1 MPEYERDIDMRLK
14 RFLGYPLVVALPL
27 LIFSLLTL
35 LGPAPLPRLQDI
47 VFDTYQRWHA
57 KGRDPDSP
65 VRIVAI
71 DEKSLSEIGQFPWP
85 RSVIAT
91 LTQKLADA
99 GAVVV
104 AFDVLFSEADQT
116 SPGLLV
122 KKLPTSAEREA
133 LEKAMSASTAS
144 YDVMFA
150 QTMANIP
157 VVLGLLGTD
166 AGEPVKIKSGYGQVG
181 DDPVNFLPSFPA
193 AKMPLPVLYDAA
205 RGAGAIN
212 WFPDGDSVIRKVPT
226 FVAIGGKVAP
236 SLSLETIR
244 VAMGADT
251 LMVRASNASGQ
262 PAFGVQSGINTVR
275 IGDGDRSIFIDTDSN
290 GEVRLVARRSEP
302 SSWISAASI
311 LDGSFNP
318 QDIKDHIVFVGAV
331 AIGLRDQRS
340 TSVEEAIP
348 GVEVHAQIVEQV
360 LAGASLVR
368 PDWMRGL
375 EAFLILALGS
385 LLAWILRRT
394 RNMPLVS
401 TVAGLSIPIMI
412 ACWSWILYVRQGVL
426 FDAVMPS
433 VGTLSVFLAATVYH
447 YQEAEHR
454 RAEVRS
460 MFGRF
465 VTPAVVERLVEA
477 PDRIVLGG
485 EIRELTIMFS
495 DVRNFTGIAET
506 QSPEGVVSLIRRIHT
521 PATEAVL
528 RHSGTIDKFIGDGMM
543 AFWNAPLDMPNHATL
558 ACKAALDIAGMAR
571 EFRDPPIQMGI
582 GLHTGEAC
590 VGNLGSEQR
599 LEYSAL
605 GDAVNLAS
613 RLEALT
619 KLYGVEVLVT
629 EATSRAAAGMP
640 FLELDRA
647 MVRGRQGAIGL
658 FALHTG
664 EADTDFFR
672 LQVAQAEIL
681 GPYRAGDFVQA
692 LALLD
697 KNAAAYQRGYQRLFD
712 YYSKHFNRLI
722 GNPKLDWQGVTQ
734 L

>member
-1 MPEYERDIDMRLK
+1 MRLK
-14 RFLGYPLVVALPL
+14 RFFGYPLVVALPL
-27 LIFSLLTL
+27 LIFGLLTL

-133 LEKAMSASTAS
+133 LEKAMTASTAS

-166 AGEPVKIKSGYGQVG
+166 VGEPAKIKSGYGQVG

-193 AKMPLPVLYDAA
+193 AKNPLPVLYEAA

-226 FVAIGGKVAP
+226 FVAIGGKVVP

-251 LMVRASNASGQ
+251 IMVRASNASGQ
-262 PAFGVQSGINTVR
+262 PAFGAQSGINTIR

-290 GEVRLVARRSEP
+290 GEVRLVARQSEP

-360 LAGASLVR
+360 LAGANLVR

-433 VGTLSVFLAATVYH
+433 VGILSVFLAATVYH

-558 ACKAALDIAGMAR
+558 ACKAALDIAVMAR

-619 KLYGVEVLVT
+619 KLYGVEILVT
-629 EATSRAAAGMP
+629 EATSQAATGMP

-664 EADTDFFR
+664 TADADFFR
-672 LQVAQAEIL
+672 LQAAQAEIL
-681 GPYRAGDFVQA
+681 PPYRAGDFVQA
-692 LALLD
+692 LALLE
-697 KNAAAYQRGYQRLFD
+697 KNKAAYQNGYQRLFE
-712 YYSKHFNRLI
+712 YYSKQFNRLM
-722 GNPKLDWQGVTQ
+722 GDPKFVWQGVTQ

>member
-1 MPEYERDIDMRLK
+1 MRLK
-14 RFLGYPLVVALPL
+14 RFLGYPLVVAIPL

-35 LGPAPLPRLQDI
+35 LSPAPLPRLQDI

-65 VRIVAI
+65 VRIVVI
-71 DEKSLSEIGQFPWP
+71 DEKSLAEIGQFPWP
-85 RSVIAT
+85 RNVIAE
-91 LTQKLADA
+91 LTRKLADA
-99 GAVVV
+99 GAVVI
-104 AFDVLFSEADQT
+104 AYDILFSEADQT

-133 LEKAMSASTAS
+133 LEKAMSPSTAS

-150 QTMANIP
+150 QTMERTP
-157 VVLGLLGTD
+157 VVLGVLGTD
-166 AGEPVKIKSGYGQVG
+166 VGDPVKIKSGYGQLG
-181 DDPVNFLPSFPA
+181 DDPINFVQAFPA
-193 AKMPLPVLYDAA
+193 AKMPIPVLYDAA
-205 RGAGAIN
+205 RGAGTIN
-212 WFPDGDSVIRKVPT
+212 WLPDGDSVIRKVPT
-226 FVAIGGKVAP
+226 FVAIGGKMAP
-236 SLSLETIR
+236 SLSMETIR
-244 VAMGADT
+244 VAIGADT
-251 LMVRASNASGQ
+251 FMVRSSNASGA
-262 PAFGVQSGINTVR
+262 PAFGVQSGINTVK
-275 IGDGDRSIFIDTDSN
+275 IGDGDRAIFIDTDSN

-302 SSWISAASI
+302 SSWISAASV
-311 LDGSFNP
+311 LDGTFNP
-318 QDIKDHIVFVGAV
+318 EDVKDHIIFVGAV
-331 AIGLRDQRS
+331 AIGLRDQRT
-340 TSVEEAIP
+340 TSVELALP
-348 GVEVHAQIVEQV
+348 GVEVHAQIVEQI

-368 PDWMRGL
+368 PDWMRGV
-375 EAFLILALGS
+375 EAFLIIVLGV

-426 FDAVMPS
+426 FDAVMP
-433 VGTLSVFLAATVYH
+433 GTGILIIFLAATVYH

-543 AFWNAPLDMPNHATL
+543 AFWNAPLDMPNHASL
-558 ACKAALDIAGMAR
+558 ACKAALDIAIMAR
-571 EFRDPPIQMGI
+571 AFRDPPIQMGI

-619 KLYGVEVLVT
+619 KLYGVEILVT
-629 EATSRAAAGMP
+629 EATSRAAADMP

-664 EADTDFFR
+664 EADTAFLR
-672 LQVAQAEIL
+672 LQGAQAEIL
-681 GPYRAGDFVQA
+681 PPYRAGDFVEA
-692 LALLD
+692 LSLLE
-697 KNAAAYQRGYQRLFD
+697 KNASTYQGGYQRLYD
-712 YYSKHFNRLI
+712 YYSNHFKKLI
-722 GNPKLDWQGVTQ
+722 ENPKPNWQGVTQ